1 MWETFTGGQMP
12 YDKMKNVDVVD
23 YVCQSRKRLEQP
35 ASCPEK
41 VYQVMLKCFAH
52 VSIRYYLTQWNFF
65 FYFFFF

>member
-1 MWETFTGGQMP
+1 MP

-52 VSIRYYLTQWNFF
+52 VSIRYDLSVDHEV
-65 FYFFFF
+65 